1 MSPARPPQH
10 RQCGVQQVTER
21 LYELDPNLRGRHRR
35 IEDECRRSIE
45 KGEAQRVWRKLV
57 TIQVVVHVVAKT
69 EEEDISD
76 EQIDRQIEVLNQD
89 YRGTNPDRS
98 KVPDPWTSLVADP
111 NIQFALATKD
121 PRGKPTNGIT
131 RVQTTRDSFGTGDS
145 VKTRAGGGT
154 PPWATDR
161 YLNIWVCNLG
171 EGLLGYAQFP
181 GGPAKTDGVV
191 ILYTAFGTKGA
202 AAEPFNL
209 GRTATHEVGHWLNLF
224 HIWGDDGTGCRG
236 TDHCPDTPNQAS
248 ENYGEPAFPHV
259 SCNNGPNGD
268 LFMDYMDYVDDVA
281 MFMYTGGQATRMNG
295 ALNGWRKK
303 LFESVPRFPG
313 VLGPSPR
320 RRPAVKRVQEEL
332 RDRWDHPD
340 LRADGVYAE
349 KTERIV
355 RTFQQRR
362 HGAPWRLPVDGK
374 VGKKTWAAIF
384 A

>member
-1 MSPARPPQH
+1 MAPPKH
-10 RQCGVQQVTER
+10 RQCGVQQVNER
-21 LYELDPNLRGRHRR
+21 LSELDPKLRGRQQR
-35 IEDECRRSIE
+35 IEEECRRAIE

-76 EQIDRQIEVLNQD
+76 EQIDSQIEVLNQD

-209 GRTATHEVGHWLNLF
+209 GRTATHEVGHYLNLR
-224 HIWGDDGTGCRG
+224 HIWGDANDCSGS
-236 TDHCPDTPNQAS
+236 DQVSDTPRAQMP
-248 ENYGEPAFPHV
+248 NYGKPDFPHIT
-259 SCNNGPNGD
+259 CNNGPNGD
-268 LFMDYMDYVDDVA
+268 MFMDYMDYVDDAA
-281 MFMYTGGQATRMNG
+281 MFMFTQGQAARMNATLAG
-295 ALNGWRKK
+295 PRKK
-303 LFESVPRFPG
+303 LAA
-313 VLGPSPR
+313 
-320 RRPAVKRVQEEL
+320 AV
-332 RDRWDHPD
+332 
-340 LRADGVYAE
+340 A
-349 KTERIV
+349 
-355 RTFQQRR
+355 
-362 HGAPWRLPVDGK
+362 
-374 VGKKTWAAIF
+374 
-384 A
+384 